1 MTSGRGQQS
10 RRIEKISSE
19 EILIQLRRY
28 LMRARSRGEYLFIK
42 NLILFRQAAYP
53 DPYSSHLFRGIAP
66 IDPPSNE

>member
-1 MTSGRGQQS
+1 MTRGRGLNLS
-10 RRIEKISSE
+10 EAEKISSE

-42 NLILFRQAAYP
+42 NLILFR
-53 DPYSSHLFRGIAP
+53 GIAP